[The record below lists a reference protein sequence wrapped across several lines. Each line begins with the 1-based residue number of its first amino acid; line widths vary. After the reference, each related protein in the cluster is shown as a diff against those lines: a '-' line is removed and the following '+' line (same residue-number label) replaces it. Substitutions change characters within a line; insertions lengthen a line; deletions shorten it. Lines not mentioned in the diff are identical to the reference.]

1 MDPENN
7 TPPADST
14 PPAEQTP
21 LEAFDAGMAAAEP
34 SIDELAPA
42 PAQAQAEPP
51 PGTVEANEAA
61 AAAASAPPA
70 AEGQPPADPPAAD
83 DTAAEVQALGLK
95 DKAADRFRELSEERK
110 TMAPFREALDKAG
123 IKDAAE
129 LPKLVERAK
138 VGEDMVNMVMETGAS
153 PEQYGKTLDYLG
165 LLGRLGKGDTAA
177 GEEAWKLMQGELAAL
192 AQLLGR
198 EAPGHDPLD
207 QHRDLA
213 DLVTAGEMPRERALE
228 VAQLRAQQAVQ
239 GQGFRLQQEQQA
251 AQAAEQQGRTWLQQF
266 DATMG
271 ASDPNYAAKRPMLNA
286 LVANIRQTVPPSQW
300 PQAVQ
305 AAYASIP
312 SFPAPAASASAAP
325 AQPAKPPPGPMR
337 PSGPQPSML
346 PDNASPMEA
355 LDFGM
360 RQAG

>member
-1 MDPENN
+1 MDPEN
-7 TPPADST
+7 TAPPADAT

-34 SIDELAPA
+34 STDELASTPA
-42 PAQAQAEPP
+42 AAQPVPP

-61 AAAASAPPA
+61 AAATAATP
-70 AEGQPPADPPAAD
+70 AEGQPPVENAAAD
-83 DTAAEVQALGLK
+83 EAAAEVQALGLK
-95 DKAADRFRELSEERK
+95 DKAAERFRELAEERK

-198 EAPGHDPLD
+198 EAPGHDPLN

-213 DLVTAGEMPRERALE
+213 DLVAAGEMPRERALE

-312 SFPAPAASASAAP
+312 AFPAPAAAAPAAP

-355 LDFGM
+355 FDFGM